1 MHHDEVHILLH
12 FIFAES
18 FWSKVSLSI
27 CTVYPS
33 VFVELVSK
41 LLFLP
46 LDYLSSKLSAHQII
60 VSDKV
65 RFDLVRKFPITDNS
79 LCLEHC
85 IWLSVYA
92 ALMPMIISSTR
103 RIPSLVIMI
112 DDRCNLCNLVDD
124 LCIKS

>member
-1 MHHDEVHILLH
+1 MRYIFYFISYLQSH
-12 FIFAES
+12 FGR
-18 FWSKVSLSI
+18 KLGLSI
-27 CTVYPS
+27 CTVHAS

-85 IWLSVYA
+85 YLAICLRCIDANDHQQHKENSFLSYYDRW
-92 ALMPMIISSTR
+92 PISNS
-103 RIPSLVIMI
+103 IHNDSSNI
-112 DDRCNLCNLVDD
+112 NE
-124 LCIKS
+124 

>member
-27 CTVYPS
+27 CTVHAS

-60 VSDKV
+60 VSDKE
-65 RFDLVRKFPITDNS
+65 RFDLVRKFPLTDNS

-85 IWLSVYA
+85 YLAICLRCFDANDHQQRKENSFLSYY
-92 ALMPMIISSTR
+92 
-103 RIPSLVIMI
+103 
-112 DDRCNLCNLVDD
+112 DR
-124 LCIKS
+124 